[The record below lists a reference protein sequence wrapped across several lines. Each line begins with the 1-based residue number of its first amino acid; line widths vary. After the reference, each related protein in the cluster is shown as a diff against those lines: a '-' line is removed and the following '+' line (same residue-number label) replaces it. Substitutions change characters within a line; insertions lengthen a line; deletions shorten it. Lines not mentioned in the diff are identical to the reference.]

1 MTAACDGLRLTKAAW
16 LVNAMRSSAVSTQTQ
31 LREAPRLRAE
41 EQPAGQAAAG
51 LAHPSP
57 DFQNGPK
64 PNVSLITGS
73 SGFCDCLQ
81 RLL

>member
-31 LREAPRLRAE
+31 LRETPRLRAE

-57 DFQNGPK
+57 DFQNGPT
-64 PNVSLITGS
+64 NVSLITGS
-73 SGFCDCLQ
+73 SGFSDCLQ